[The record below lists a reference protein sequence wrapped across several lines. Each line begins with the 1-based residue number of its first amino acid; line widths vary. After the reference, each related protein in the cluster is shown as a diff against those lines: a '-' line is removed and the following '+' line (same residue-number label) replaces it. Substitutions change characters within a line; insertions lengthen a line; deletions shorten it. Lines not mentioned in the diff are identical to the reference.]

1 MLDGLEV
8 SEVYLSKVR
17 SASYSE
23 RMDSTF
29 FLKKYLNHPSF
40 NFPLSLNEVSL
51 IKSGTTPTDRD
62 DNLKEGVVLLKTND
76 IRNNLLNKYSSVDYF
91 ISEDIN
97 EKMISSQLKE
107 GDVLV
112 NIVGATL
119 EVVGRVAYVSSTFPK
134 ANITQA
140 MSFVRLK
147 SKYNKELLPT
157 YLFAFLQ
164 SSYGKIQINRNARP
178 TGQYNLNN
186 EELGAI
192 KVPLIDLET
201 QKQVD
206 KIIKQSNDFVQKSTQ
221 SYQEA
226 ETLLLENL
234 GLRAFQADSNPV
246 NVKSLKE
253 SFLQTGR
260 LDAEYYQTKYEQYW
274 NLIQSQDYVFIRDEY
289 LHITQKPDWTKPM
302 YQYIEI
308 GDVNIGDGSYQ
319 TNWIET
325 QELPANAKTQAQTGD
340 ILISTVR
347 PYRGAVTIIGEND
360 QDLVVSGAFTVLRR
374 KENSVFNNEVLKV
387 LLRSELYKDW
397 LLQFNVGT
405 SYPVIKD
412 NDILNLPIPKISG
425 EIQEKIAEYIR
436 QSNDLRQQAQNLLA
450 QAKNNVEFEIENNS
464 FNINELE
471 VRGGGGVDP
480 AKPYG
485 LLARSSY
492 FARLAEWTL
501 LEHLL
506 VKQPENIS
514 VCSFGQSFGT
524 SGRLD
529 AEYYQPKFASLFAQ
543 LANFKTMKL
552 GEIVNLQKSV
562 EPGSEAYQTEGIPFV
577 RVSDLS
583 KFGISQTDKYLH
595 PKDFGNV
602 VRPKKDSIL
611 LTKDG
616 TVGIAY
622 RVPQDL
628 NVITSGA
635 IVHLELKTDEVLPD
649 YLALALNSPAVQLQA
664 ERDAGG
670 SIIQHW
676 KPSEILDVVIPV
688 LPKNIQQTISD
699 KVQQSFALRV
709 ESEVLLE
716 KAKILVEQEIENMR

>member
-1 MLDGLEV
+1 M
-8 SEVYLSKVR
+8 SKVR

>member
-1 MLDGLEV
+1 M
-8 SEVYLSKVR
+8 SKVR

-471 VRGGGGVDP
+471 VRGGGVDP

-649 YLALALNSPAVQLQA
+649 YLALALSSPAVQLQA

>member
-1 MLDGLEV
+1 M
-8 SEVYLSKVR
+8 SKVR

-374 KENSVFNNEVLKV
+374 KENSVFNNEDLKV

-471 VRGGGGVDP
+471 VRGGGVDP

>member
-1 MLDGLEV
+1 
-8 SEVYLSKVR
+8 
-17 SASYSE
+17 
-23 RMDSTF
+23 
-29 FLKKYLNHPSF
+29 
-40 NFPLSLNEVSL
+40 
-51 IKSGTTPTDRD
+51 
-62 DNLKEGVVLLKTND
+62 
-76 IRNNLLNKYSSVDYF
+76 
-91 ISEDIN
+91 
-97 EKMISSQLKE
+97 
-107 GDVLV
+107 
-112 NIVGATL
+112 
-119 EVVGRVAYVSSTFPK
+119 
-134 ANITQA
+134 
-140 MSFVRLK
+140 
-147 SKYNKELLPT
+147 
-157 YLFAFLQ
+157 
-164 SSYGKIQINRNARP
+164 
-178 TGQYNLNN
+178 
-186 EELGAI
+186 
-192 KVPLIDLET
+192 
-201 QKQVD
+201 
-206 KIIKQSNDFVQKSTQ
+206 
-221 SYQEA
+221 
-226 ETLLLENL
+226 
-234 GLRAFQADSNPV
+234 
-246 NVKSLKE
+246 
-253 SFLQTGR
+253 
-260 LDAEYYQTKYEQYW
+260 
-274 NLIQSQDYVFIRDEY
+274 
-289 LHITQKPDWTKPM
+289 
-302 YQYIEI
+302 
-308 GDVNIGDGSYQ
+308 
-319 TNWIET
+319 
-325 QELPANAKTQAQTGD
+325 
-340 ILISTVR
+340 
-347 PYRGAVTIIGEND
+347 
-360 QDLVVSGAFTVLRR
+360 
-374 KENSVFNNEVLKV
+374 
-387 LLRSELYKDW
+387 
-397 LLQFNVGT
+397 
-405 SYPVIKD
+405 
-412 NDILNLPIPKISG
+412 
-425 EIQEKIAEYIR
+425 
-436 QSNDLRQQAQNLLA
+436 
-450 QAKNNVEFEIENNS
+450 
-464 FNINELE
+464 
-471 VRGGGGVDP
+471 VDP

-699 KVQQSFALRV
+699 KVQQSFVLRV

>member
-186 EELGAI
+186 EELGVI

-471 VRGGGGVDP
+471 VRGGGVDP

>member
-1 MLDGLEV
+1 M
-8 SEVYLSKVR
+8 SKVR

-699 KVQQSFALRV
+699 KVQQSFVLRV

>member
-1 MLDGLEV
+1 M
-8 SEVYLSKVR
+8 SKVR

-436 QSNDLRQQAQNLLA
+436 QSNDLRQQEQNLLA

-471 VRGGGGVDP
+471 VRGGGVDP

>member
-1 MLDGLEV
+1 
-8 SEVYLSKVR
+8 
-17 SASYSE
+17 
-23 RMDSTF
+23 MDSTF

-471 VRGGGGVDP
+471 VRGGGVDP

-649 YLALALNSPAVQLQA
+649 YLALALSSPAVQLQA

>member
-1 MLDGLEV
+1 M
-8 SEVYLSKVR
+8 SKVR

-186 EELGAI
+186 EELGVI

-471 VRGGGGVDP
+471 VRGGGVDP

>member
-471 VRGGGGVDP
+471 VRGGGVDP

>member
-1 MLDGLEV
+1 M
-8 SEVYLSKVR
+8 SKVR

-347 PYRGAVTIIGEND
+347 PYRSAVTIIGEND

-471 VRGGGGVDP
+471 VRGGGVDP

>member
-1 MLDGLEV
+1 
-8 SEVYLSKVR
+8 
-17 SASYSE
+17 
-23 RMDSTF
+23 MDSTF

-471 VRGGGGVDP
+471 VRGGVDP

-699 KVQQSFALRV
+699 KVQQSFVLRV

>member
-1 MLDGLEV
+1 
-8 SEVYLSKVR
+8 
-17 SASYSE
+17 
-23 RMDSTF
+23 MDSTF

-471 VRGGGGVDP
+471 VRGGEVDP

-699 KVQQSFALRV
+699 KVQQSFVLRV

>member
-1 MLDGLEV
+1 
-8 SEVYLSKVR
+8 
-17 SASYSE
+17 
-23 RMDSTF
+23 MDSTF

-471 VRGGGGVDP
+471 VRGGGG
-480 AKPYG
+480 G
-485 LLARSSY
+485 GRS
-492 FARLAEWTL
+492 
-501 LEHLL
+501 
-506 VKQPENIS
+506 
-514 VCSFGQSFGT
+514 C
-524 SGRLD
+524 
-529 AEYYQPKFASLFAQ
+529 
-543 LANFKTMKL
+543 
-552 GEIVNLQKSV
+552 
-562 EPGSEAYQTEGIPFV
+562 
-577 RVSDLS
+577 
-583 KFGISQTDKYLH
+583 
-595 PKDFGNV
+595 
-602 VRPKKDSIL
+602 
-611 LTKDG
+611 
-616 TVGIAY
+616 
-622 RVPQDL
+622 
-628 NVITSGA
+628 
-635 IVHLELKTDEVLPD
+635 
-649 YLALALNSPAVQLQA
+649 
-664 ERDAGG
+664 
-670 SIIQHW
+670 
-676 KPSEILDVVIPV
+676 
-688 LPKNIQQTISD
+688 
-699 KVQQSFALRV
+699 
-709 ESEVLLE
+709 
-716 KAKILVEQEIENMR
+716 

>member
-471 VRGGGGVDP
+471 VRGGGVDP

-699 KVQQSFALRV
+699 KVQQSFVLRV

>member
-1 MLDGLEV
+1 
-8 SEVYLSKVR
+8 
-17 SASYSE
+17 
-23 RMDSTF
+23 MDSTF

-471 VRGGGGVDP
+471 VRGGWVDP

-699 KVQQSFALRV
+699 KVQQSFVLRV

>member
-471 VRGGGGVDP
+471 VRGGGVDP

-485 LLARSSY
+485 ILARSSY

>member
-1 MLDGLEV
+1 M
-8 SEVYLSKVR
+8 SKVR

-62 DNLKEGVVLLKTND
+62 DNLKEGFVLLKTND

-471 VRGGGGVDP
+471 VRGGVDP

>member
-1 MLDGLEV
+1 M
-8 SEVYLSKVR
+8 SKVR

-471 VRGGGGVDP
+471 VRGGGGDP

>member
-1 MLDGLEV
+1 M
-8 SEVYLSKVR
+8 SKVR

-471 VRGGGGVDP
+471 VRGGGVDP